1 MSVRL
6 AHGSLGQPVARAGGC
21 LAIGY
26 FSLAHLYVE
35 LQWCG
40 GQCVFSLAGN
50 AAAGA
55 WLRPAGLQSAGFHR
69 PYQRP
74 VCHRLAFVYSPSG
87 TVATVS
93 GFVNFCRGTG
103 YHQRYNQPIFIDPCG
118 KQNAVT
124 NAVPSSLIS
133 SSDRLGMTLFFA
145 LAFHAI
151 LILGV
156 SFDLAD
162 DDFMPP
168 LTTMEITLVHNRS
181 DEAPEDA
188 DYLAQSN
195 QLGGGNVEEKTR
207 DQSPFSNPSPT
218 QDDGFAPASEQ
229 AIVPAARQPEQVQQE
244 IMTANQATEKTL
256 SKPLKDPLPDLAQPL
271 TAAQLLER
279 SRQKIARM
287 SAEIKR
293 MKKTFQVTPRR
304 TYVRGA
310 NAREYRFASY
320 LDAWRAKVE
329 RFGNL
334 NYPEEALR
342 QKIDG
347 SLLLDVAIN
356 PDGSIN
362 HMKVIQ
368 SSGHKVLDDAAQRIV
383 RLAAPFPPLSK
394 EILKDTDVLHIPRVW
409 YFKSGSGLST
419 GIQ

>member
-1 MSVRL
+1 
-6 AHGSLGQPVARAGGC
+6 
-21 LAIGY
+21 
-26 FSLAHLYVE
+26 
-35 LQWCG
+35 
-40 GQCVFSLAGN
+40 
-50 AAAGA
+50 
-55 WLRPAGLQSAGFHR
+55 
-69 PYQRP
+69 
-74 VCHRLAFVYSPSG
+74 
-87 TVATVS
+87 
-93 GFVNFCRGTG
+93 
-103 YHQRYNQPIFIDPCG
+103 
-118 KQNAVT
+118 
-124 NAVPSSLIS
+124 
-133 SSDRLGMTLFFA
+133 MTLFFA

-151 LILGV
+151 VILGV

-168 LTTMEITLVHNRS
+168 LTTMEITLVRNHS
-181 DEAPEDA
+181 DETPEDA
-188 DYLAQSN
+188 DYLAQAN
-195 QLGGGNVEEKTR
+195 QKGGGNVEEKTR

-229 AIVPAARQPEQVQQE
+229 AIAPPLSQPEKVQQE
-244 IMTANQATEKTL
+244 IMTANRAKEKTA
-256 SKPLKDPLPDLAQPL
+256 SRPQKDPLPDLAQPL

-293 MKKTFQVTPRR
+293 MKKTYQVTPRR

-310 NAREYRFASY
+310 NAKEYRFASY

-342 QKIDG
+342 HNIDG

-356 PDGSIN
+356 PDGSLN
-362 HMKVIQ
+362 HMKIIQ
-368 SSGHKVLDDAAQRIV
+368 SSGQKVLDDAAKRIV

-409 YFKSGSGLST
+409 YFKSGSGLTT
-419 GIQ
+419 GTQR

>member
-1 MSVRL
+1 
-6 AHGSLGQPVARAGGC
+6 
-21 LAIGY
+21 
-26 FSLAHLYVE
+26 
-35 LQWCG
+35 
-40 GQCVFSLAGN
+40 
-50 AAAGA
+50 
-55 WLRPAGLQSAGFHR
+55 
-69 PYQRP
+69 
-74 VCHRLAFVYSPSG
+74 
-87 TVATVS
+87 
-93 GFVNFCRGTG
+93 
-103 YHQRYNQPIFIDPCG
+103 
-118 KQNAVT
+118 
-124 NAVPSSLIS
+124 
-133 SSDRLGMTLFFA
+133 MTLFFA

>member
-1 MSVRL
+1 VTTAVQPTSV
-6 AHGSLGQPVARAGGC
+6 
-21 LAIGY
+21 
-26 FSLAHLYVE
+26 
-35 LQWCG
+35 
-40 GQCVFSLAGN
+40 
-50 AAAGA
+50 
-55 WLRPAGLQSAGFHR
+55 
-69 PYQRP
+69 
-74 VCHRLAFVYSPSG
+74 
-87 TVATVS
+87 
-93 GFVNFCRGTG
+93 
-103 YHQRYNQPIFIDPCG
+103 
-118 KQNAVT
+118 
-124 NAVPSSLIS
+124 S
-133 SSDRLGMTLFFA
+133 SSDRLSMTLFFA

-151 LILGV
+151 VILGV
-156 SFDLAD
+156 SFDLVD

-168 LTTMEITLVHNRS
+168 LTTMEITLVHNHS

-188 DYLAQSN
+188 DYLAQAN
-195 QLGGGNVEEKTR
+195 QKGGGNVEEKTR

-229 AIVPAARQPEQVQQE
+229 AIAPPLSQPEQAQQE
-244 IMTANQATEKTL
+244 IMTTTVAKEKTV
-256 SKPLKDPLPDLAQPL
+256 SQPQKDPLPDLAQPL

-293 MKKTFQVTPRR
+293 MKKTYQVTPRR

-310 NAREYRFASY
+310 NAKEYRFASY

-342 QKIDG
+342 HNIDG

-356 PDGSIN
+356 PDGSLN

-368 SSGHKVLDDAAQRIV
+368 SSGQKVLDEAAKRIV
-383 RLAAPFPPLSK
+383 RLAAPFPPLSE

-419 GIQ
+419 GTQ

>member
-1 MSVRL
+1 MT
-6 AHGSLGQPVARAGGC
+6 
-21 LAIGY
+21 
-26 FSLAHLYVE
+26 
-35 LQWCG
+35 
-40 GQCVFSLAGN
+40 
-50 AAAGA
+50 
-55 WLRPAGLQSAGFHR
+55 SAVHS
-69 PYQRP
+69 
-74 VCHRLAFVYSPSG
+74 SP
-87 TVATVS
+87 
-93 GFVNFCRGTG
+93 
-103 YHQRYNQPIFIDPCG
+103 
-118 KQNAVT
+118 
-124 NAVPSSLIS
+124 IS

-151 LILGV
+151 IILGI

-162 DDFMPP
+162 DSMPP
-168 LTTMEITLVHNRS
+168 LTTMEITLVRNHS

-188 DYLAQSN
+188 DYLAQAN
-195 QLGGGNVEEKTR
+195 QKGGGNVEEKTR
-207 DQSPFSNPSPT
+207 DQSPFSNPTPT

-229 AIVPAARQPEQVQQE
+229 SVAPPLSRPVQAQQE
-244 IMTANQATEKTL
+244 IMTANRAKDKTP
-256 SKPLKDPLPDLAQPL
+256 SKPQQDPLPDLSQPL

-310 NAREYRFASY
+310 NAKEYRFASY

-342 QKIDG
+342 HNIDG

-362 HMKVIQ
+362 NMRVIQ
-368 SSGHKVLDDAAQRIV
+368 SSGHRVLDEAAKRIV
-383 RLAAPFPPLSK
+383 RLAAPFPPLSE
-394 EILKDTDVLHIPRVW
+394 EILRDTDVLHIPRVW
-409 YFKSGSGLST
+409 YFKSGNGLTT
-419 GIQ
+419 GMQ

>member
-1 MSVRL
+1 MTS
-6 AHGSLGQPVARAGGC
+6 
-21 LAIGY
+21 
-26 FSLAHLYVE
+26 
-35 LQWCG
+35 
-40 GQCVFSLAGN
+40 
-50 AAAGA
+50 
-55 WLRPAGLQSAGFHR
+55 
-69 PYQRP
+69 
-74 VCHRLAFVYSPSG
+74 
-87 TVATVS
+87 
-93 GFVNFCRGTG
+93 
-103 YHQRYNQPIFIDPCG
+103 
-118 KQNAVT
+118 
-124 NAVPSSLIS
+124 AVPPSSIS

-168 LTTMEITLVHNRS
+168 LTTMEITLVRNHS
-181 DEAPEDA
+181 DEAPDDA
-188 DYLAQSN
+188 DYLAQAN
-195 QLGGGNVEEKTR
+195 QKGGGNVEEKTR
-207 DQSPFSNPSPT
+207 DQSPFSNPTPT

-229 AIVPAARQPEQVQQE
+229 AVAPPLSQPEQAQQE
-244 IMTANQATEKTL
+244 IMTANQAEKKTP
-256 SKPLKDPLPDLAQPL
+256 SKPQKDPLPDLAQPL

-293 MKKTFQVTPRR
+293 MKKTYHVTPRR

-310 NAREYRFASY
+310 NAKEYRFASY

-342 QKIDG
+342 HNIDG

-356 PDGSIN
+356 PDGSLN
-362 HMKVIQ
+362 NMKVIQ
-368 SSGHKVLDDAAQRIV
+368 SSGHKVLDEAAKRIV

-419 GIQ
+419 GVQ